1 MTEMTR
7 EEMLALIAKQG
18 ALIDQMKK
26 DNQRKLTCKVSEK
39 GAVSFYGIRRMP
51 ITLYIEE
58 LDKILE
64 DGSEELL
71 VQRLIEQDELDKEEA
86 RQSASIA
93 IQFAMESIAKLRV
106 LKAQLEAKAQEVED
120 NG

>member
-1 MTEMTR
+1 MDLEQAKFEALWQTE
-7 EEMLALIAKQG
+7 L
-18 ALIDQMKK
+18 
-26 DNQRKLTCKVSEK
+26 EK
-39 GAVSFYGIRRMP
+39 AR
-51 ITLYIEE
+51 EE